1 MAVGMGKMFGF
12 QFLENFQF
20 PYVARSIR
28 DFWRRWHISL
38 STWFRDYLYIP
49 LGGNRASEGRT
60 HLNLVIVFFVC
71 GLWHGASW
79 AFAVWGLYHGC
90 FLVLERTRLGRL
102 QEKLP
107 GSLQHAYTILVV
119 MMGWVLFR
127 AETLASAGQ
136 YLLVMGGMGQPV
148 ASRLI
153 FEFGTNQVFCAIIL
167 GIVFSGP
174 SWSGLKRRGSR
185 LIQGS
190 PLGFRPAL
198 QAFGAT
204 ADIALNATLL
214 LVSVVWL
221 AGGTYNPFIYFRF

>member
-1 MAVGMGKMFGF
+1 
-12 QFLENFQF
+12 
-20 PYVARSIR
+20 
-28 DFWRRWHISL
+28 
-38 STWFRDYLYIP
+38 
-49 LGGNRASEGRT
+49 
-60 HLNLVIVFFVC
+60 
-71 GLWHGASW
+71 
-79 AFAVWGLYHGC
+79 
-90 FLVLERTRLGRL
+90 L

-174 SWSGLKRRGSR
+174 SWSGLKRWGSR